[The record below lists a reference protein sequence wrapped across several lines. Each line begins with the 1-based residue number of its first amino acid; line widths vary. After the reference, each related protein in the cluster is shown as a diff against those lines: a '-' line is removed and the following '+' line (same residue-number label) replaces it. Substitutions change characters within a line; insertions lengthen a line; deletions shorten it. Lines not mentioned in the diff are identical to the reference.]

1 MEMCVFV
8 TLLKKFGI
16 WTTTAGISVA
26 AVMLSVAI
34 TSCLLIVFQGYV
46 DWVGMVV
53 CILAPALILPLP
65 LYKFLQLLLKLDAR
79 EIEILEKNN
88 ALEKAIEQVRQ
99 LSGLLPICAS
109 CKKIRDDK
117 GYWNE
122 VEGYLR
128 EHSEIEFTHSI
139 CPDCVRTLYP
149 ELENTEP
156 E

>member
-1 MEMCVFV
+1 MCVFV